1 MRLTP
6 RDESTYSA
14 PEMAILIDAGYL
26 TGWPHQWT
34 RDGSRAIRRAM
45 VAKRTYDGDSVI
57 REALQSFF
65 RTGLIFQSGGLG
77 RYGYCANDPEGE
89 LRQA

>member
-6 RDESTYSA
+6 RDERDYSA
-14 PEMAILIDAGYL
+14 PEMAVLIDAGYL

-45 VAKRTYDGDSVI
+45 IAKRTYDGREVI
-57 REALQSFF
+57 REALQRLFKI
-65 RTGLIFQSGGLG
+65 GVVFQSGGLG
-77 RYGYCANDPEGE
+77 RYDYCSNDEKGV
-89 LRQA
+89 LGA